1 MKILMISSDPTVLE
15 DTATAERIEEY
26 RRLVDELYFVVIAGK
41 LNVWAFFRA
50 YRDGARILR
59 ERGPEGFLIT
69 AQDPSE
75 RWLVAWL
82 LARAYRAPLEV
93 QVHTDIMSPYLLAE
107 SVKNKLRLR
116 IAKFIL
122 PRSDC
127 IRVVSRRILQSLT
140 LWNAALAPHSTILP
154 IYVDVAR
161 FRALHRV
168 KEHGAFRF
176 LMVSRLTREKNIALA
191 IHAFAEIAEEFRDA
205 KLIIVGDGP
214 YRKRLEAL
222 ALAYK
227 LMRGR
232 VVFEGWQEDVS
243 RQFQYASCYL
253 MTSYYEGYGRAVV
266 EALAAGL
273 PVIMTDVGV
282 AGEIVE
288 NEKSGLIV
296 PVGDKQKLVH
306 AMKRIM
312 ADSYLRRSMYENCR
326 TALAAY
332 PSKEEYLCTYKNRWL
347 SCGRKNIQN

>member
-1 MKILMISSDPTVLE
+1 MQHMKILMVSSDPTVLE

-26 RRLVDELYFVVIAGK
+26 RRLVDELYVVVIAGK
-41 LNVWAFFRA
+41 LNVWAFFHA
-50 YRDGARILR
+50 YWDGARILR

-82 LARAYRAPLEV
+82 LARAYRVPLEV
-93 QVHTDIMSPYLLAE
+93 QIHTDIMSPYLLAE
-107 SVKNKLRLR
+107 SIKNKLRLR

-127 IRVVSRRILQSLT
+127 IRVVSRRILKSLT
-140 LWNAALAPHSTILP
+140 LWNAALTPYSTVLP

-168 KEHGAFRF
+168 EEPGAFRF

-227 LMRGR
+227 LMQGR

-243 RQFQYASCYL
+243 RNYDGC
-253 MTSYYEGYGRAVV
+253 
-266 EALAAGL
+266 
-273 PVIMTDVGV
+273 
-282 AGEIVE
+282 
-288 NEKSGLIV
+288 
-296 PVGDKQKLVH
+296 
-306 AMKRIM
+306 
-312 ADSYLRRSMYENCR
+312 RRCRRNC
-326 TALAAY
+326 
-332 PSKEEYLCTYKNRWL
+332 
-347 SCGRKNIQN
+347 